1 MMKRALW
8 LLAAGVV
15 VAAGAPACSDDAAGE
30 LNRGPRGTSSG
41 NPNDPNDPNNPNN
54 PANQVPPEEQLFRKV
69 EPDLQKKCGGSCHTD
84 GTYVPKPPQFL
95 APPDAYKSIKGYPSA
110 VTKDVYA
117 SSLLSKGPHA
127 GPAVNTDPEFEKKLV
142 EWLTAESLALAAQ
155 KLPSTPPFQVQ
166 NGPNDID
173 LTPAATGGLTGVHLT
188 FDASLV
194 GTILQ
199 LVNIKLVAPAGQ
211 DVHILQPRF
220 VKVKADNSEV
230 VDDSFSN
237 LDQTVPGGAATT
249 MSPGLV
255 LFSSPDWFPFDLG
268 AEKLRVEVQ
277 KLEKGKVQVIQGPA
291 ACKDANAFGAQ
302 VAGLLRGGSGIN
314 CAAGNCH
321 GGGVGGYSLAGIANN
336 GNNFADACAA
346 TLPKLNQGAAANSLI
361 IQKAVNAG
369 TPHSG
374 GKVNNGQAFTNA
386 FVNNI
391 NTIFF

>member
-173 LTPAATGGLTGVHLT
+173 LTPAATGGLTGISELPGAHRPGAARGGPVVRLSPGNGPIARCPVT
-188 FDASLV
+188 
-194 GTILQ
+194 GRPG
-199 LVNIKLVAPAGQ
+199 APARRTC
-211 DVHILQPRF
+211 QPGAPARRTCHPGAPARRTCHRETDLF
-220 VKVKADNSEV
+220 
-230 VDDSFSN
+230 
-237 LDQTVPGGAATT
+237 TVLGRHVGWAAEPPWPVTRKRT
-249 MSPGLV
+249 
-255 LFSSPDWFPFDLG
+255 
-268 AEKLRVEVQ
+268 
-277 KLEKGKVQVIQGPA
+277 
-291 ACKDANAFGAQ
+291 
-302 VAGLLRGGSGIN
+302 
-314 CAAGNCH
+314 
-321 GGGVGGYSLAGIANN
+321 YSLLFGDTSSGAWPSGRRATRPPRCP
-336 GNNFADACAA
+336 GRTDHAFPETAADAAH
-346 TLPKLNQGAAANSLI
+346 PPS
-361 IQKAVNAG
+361 
-369 TPHSG
+369 
-374 GKVNNGQAFTNA
+374 
-386 FVNNI
+386 
-391 NTIFF
+391 